1 MKKLGFVGMGN
12 MAQAMAKGFIDSGII
27 KGKDVFAYAPN
38 QEKLKANAEKI
49 GFIPCASLDEV
60 IEGADFIIA
69 ACKPYQIKDV
79 FEPIKDKLAGKV
91 LVSVAASWYFAEYK
105 ELLGER
111 VRVQVIMPN
120 TPVAVRR
127 GVLVIE
133 EENDLE
139 PDERIE
145 LIKLLEAVG
154 SVVELPR
161 KLFGVGSSVS
171 GCGPAFMDMVIE
183 AMADGAVKNG
193 IPRPEA
199 YELICQMM
207 IGSAELVMQSGLHP
221 GQLKDNVCSPGGIT
235 IKGVAALE
243 EGGIRSAFIK
253 AIDAI
258 S

>member
-1 MKKLGFVGMGN
+1 MKKIGFVGMGN
-12 MAQAMAKGFIDSGII
+12 MAQAMAMGFVESGVI
-27 KGKDVFAYAPN
+27 KGEDILAYAPN
-38 QEKLKANAEKI
+38 QTKLKANAEKI
-49 GFIPCASLDEV
+49 GFIPCATLDAV
-60 IEGADFIIA
+60 IEGADMIIA
-69 ACKPYQIKDV
+69 ACKPYQIKEV
-79 FEPIKDKLAGKV
+79 FGPIKDKLEGKS

-105 ELLGER
+105 ELLGEK

-120 TPVAVRR
+120 TPVAVRK

-139 PDERIE
+139 LGERKELIE
-145 LIKLLEAVG
+145 LLAAVG
-154 SVVELPR
+154 SVIELPR

-193 IPRPEA
+193 IPRPKA

-243 EGGIRSAFIK
+243 EAGVRAAFIK
-253 AIDAI
+253 AVDAI
-258 S
+258 A

>member
-12 MAQAMAKGFIDSGII
+12 MAQAMAAGFIDSGAI
-27 KGKDVFAYAPN
+27 KGEDVLAYAPN
-38 QEKLKANAEKI
+38 QEKLKGNAERI
-49 GFIPCASLDEV
+49 GFVPCDALDKV
-60 IEGADFIIA
+60 IEGADTIVI

-79 FEPIKDKLAGKV
+79 FEPIKDKLEGKAV
-91 LVSVAASWYFAEYK
+91 VSVAAGWYFDEFREFFGDK
-105 ELLGER
+105 
-111 VRVQVIMPN
+111 VRIQVLMPN
-120 TPVAVRR
+120 TPVAVRK
-127 GVLVIE
+127 GVLVLQ
-133 EENDLE
+133 EENSLE
-139 PDERIE
+139 DEERTALIE
-145 LIKLLEAVG
+145 LLSAVG

-171 GCGPAFMDMVIE
+171 GCGPAFMDMIIE

-193 IPRPEA
+193 VPRPKA

-243 EGGIRSAFIK
+243 EAGVRAAFIK
-253 AIDAI
+253 AVDAI
-258 S
+258 A

>member
-1 MKKLGFVGMGN
+1 
-12 MAQAMAKGFIDSGII
+12 
-27 KGKDVFAYAPN
+27 
-38 QEKLKANAEKI
+38 
-49 GFIPCASLDEV
+49 
-60 IEGADFIIA
+60 
-69 ACKPYQIKDV
+69 V
-79 FEPIKDKLAGKV
+79 FEHIKDKLEGKV
-91 LVSVAASWYFAEYK
+91 LVSVAAGWYFAEYK
-105 ELLGER
+105 ELLGEK

-139 PDERIE
+139 PDERTE

-193 IPRPEA
+193 IPRPKA

-243 EGGIRSAFIK
+243 DGGIRSVFIK